1 MFDWVLSTSCIMLG
15 NFFTKPLLLR
25 SGGDG
30 QKYEWTLVWDRGRG
44 GMVAPE
50 YDLLENYSAVSTQSR

>member
-15 NFFTKPLLLR
+15 NFFTKPLLLQ

-30 QKYEWTLVWDRGRG
+30 QKYEWTLVWDRGRSG
-44 GMVAPE
+44 I
-50 YDLLENYSAVSTQSR
+50 